1 MDYKLTDFLPTT
13 KKECELRGW
22 DELDVILFSGDAYV
36 DHPSF
41 GPAILG
47 RILEAN
53 GYRVAIVPQ
62 PDWHGD
68 FRDFKKLG
76 RPRLFF
82 GVSPGAMDSMVNR
95 YTANRRMRSEDAFSP
110 DSRHDMRPDYPS
122 IVYTQILK
130 KLYPDVPVALGGI
143 EASLR
148 RISHYDYWKDELRK
162 CILCDSGAD
171 LILYGMGERSIV
183 ELANALAEG
192 KTMDQ
197 IHEMPQ
203 VAFYC
208 KEKDIPGGFK
218 EDDIILH
225 SHEECLHNKKGQAEN
240 VRHLEEEAN
249 KMHAQR
255 MIQETDGKY
264 VVVNPPFPLM
274 TTEELDAAFDL
285 PYTRLPHPKYKGKTI
300 PAYEMIKFS
309 VNLHRGCFGGCS
321 FCTISAHQ
329 GKFVVCRS
337 KESILK
343 EVKKI
348 IEMPDFKGYL
358 SDLGGPSA
366 NMYGMHGKNQKACEV
381 CKRPSCVNPQICPN
395 LNTDHSKLLEIYHAV
410 DALPG
415 IKKSFIGSGVRYD
428 LLLHKSKD
436 EKVNQAAREYTREL
450 ITKHVSGRLKVAP
463 EHTSPEVLKFMRKPS
478 FDLFYEFK
486 RIFDKIN
493 KEEGLNQQII
503 PYFISSHPGCHEE
516 DMAELAVITKG
527 LDFHLEQVQDFTPT
541 PMTISTE
548 TWYTGYDPY
557 TLEPVFSAKTQKE
570 KLAQRMFFFWYKP
583 EERRAIESELRRIDR
598 ADLIDKLY
606 DKKSFGGNHGGGFK
620 GKKTNFDDK
629 AIGSTYD
636 NPGVGRGAK
645 GKRGAGR
652 NAAEPN
658 GGRGRG
664 RNAADRFAPKGY
676 GNVGCYD
683 EEKYLNEGRPLN
695 GKFSRNGHAQQG
707 RGNNTPQGRSNNAN
721 ANIRDA
727 VAAARAE
734 LRNQKEQGAG
744 FFKDKKKKSFNPNFD
759 TDNHNRKNRYNSGD
773 KNERGSRDKNE
784 RGSGDRNERGSGD
797 RNERGS
803 GRGRGNQGRN
813 EGRGRRK

>member
-13 KKECELRGW
+13 KKECNLRGW

-41 GPAILG
+41 GSAILG

-130 KLYPDVPVALGGI
+130 KLFPDVPVALGGI

-183 ELANALAEG
+183 ELANAFAEG
-192 KTMDQ
+192 KTMDE

-218 EDDIILH
+218 DDDIILH

-255 MIQETDGKY
+255 MIQEVDGKY

-348 IEMPDFKGYL
+348 IAMPDFKGYL

-583 EERRAIESELRRIDR
+583 EERRAIESELRRIGR
-598 ADLIDKLY
+598 SDLIAKLY
-606 DKKSFGGNHGGGFK
+606 DKRDMKSGHPSAK
-620 GKKTNFDDK
+620 FDAK

-636 NPGVGRGAK
+636 NPGVGRGAR
-645 GKRGAGR
+645 GKNRQGNSSYGPNSGR
-652 NAAEPN
+652 N
-658 GGRGRG
+658 G
-664 RNAADRFAPKGY
+664 RNQSYQPKGY

-683 EEKYLNEGRPLN
+683 EDKYLNNGKPLNARNRNDGSQRPL
-695 GKFSRNGHAQQG
+695 SPR
-707 RGNNTPQGRSNNAN
+707 
-721 ANIRDA
+721 
-727 VAAARAE
+727 E
-734 LRNQKEQGAG
+734 LAKSVKEQLKAEKGSG

-759 TDNHNRKNRYNSGD
+759 EGNHRRGDMSQNRGNGKQNHGNGRNSG
-773 KNERGSRDKNE
+773 SF
-784 RGSGDRNERGSGD
+784 SGDNRNKG
-797 RNERGS
+797 NS
-803 GRGRGNQGRN
+803 GRRGKR
-813 EGRGRRK
+813 

>member
-41 GPAILG
+41 GSAILG

-130 KLYPDVPVALGGI
+130 KLFPDVPVALGGI

-183 ELANALAEG
+183 ELANAFAEG
-192 KTMDQ
+192 KTMDE

-218 EDDIILH
+218 DDDIILH

-255 MIQETDGKY
+255 MIQEVDGKY

-348 IEMPDFKGYL
+348 IAMPDFKGYL

-583 EERRAIESELRRIDR
+583 EERRAIESELHRIGR
-598 ADLIDKLY
+598 SDLIAKLY
-606 DKKSFGGNHGGGFK
+606 DKRDMKSGHPSAR
-620 GKKTNFDDK
+620 FDAK

-636 NPGVGRGAK
+636 NPGVGRGAR
-645 GKRGAGR
+645 GKNRQGNSSYGPNSGR
-652 NAAEPN
+652 N
-658 GGRGRG
+658 G
-664 RNAADRFAPKGY
+664 RNQSHQPKGY

-683 EEKYLNEGRPLN
+683 EDKYLNNGKPLNARNRNDGSQRPL
-695 GKFSRNGHAQQG
+695 SPR
-707 RGNNTPQGRSNNAN
+707 
-721 ANIRDA
+721 
-727 VAAARAE
+727 E
-734 LRNQKEQGAG
+734 LAKSVKEQLKAEKGSG

-759 TDNHNRKNRYNSGD
+759 EGNHRRGDMSQNRGNGKQNHGNGRNSG
-773 KNERGSRDKNE
+773 SF
-784 RGSGDRNERGSGD
+784 SGDNRNKG
-797 RNERGS
+797 NS
-803 GRGRGNQGRN
+803 GRRGKR
-813 EGRGRRK
+813 